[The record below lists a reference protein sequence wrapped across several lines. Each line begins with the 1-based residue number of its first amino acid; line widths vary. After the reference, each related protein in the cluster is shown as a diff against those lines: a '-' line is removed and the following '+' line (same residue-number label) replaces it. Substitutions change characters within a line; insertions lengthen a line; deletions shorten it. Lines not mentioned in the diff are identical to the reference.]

1 MIVRISYYTYKLLL
15 SFWGILAQVLVLQS
29 DWSHNQFLR
38 EMSMS
43 LFAAENQSLHKHPL
57 PYRKEIPEIPVQIG
71 LTIPN
76 REFAR
81 QQCWMDLIPLGKK
94 AIKLAIVVQKCL
106 PCKPSIEYSTIQL
119 ILTM

>member
-1 MIVRISYYTYKLLL
+1 
-15 SFWGILAQVLVLQS
+15 
-29 DWSHNQFLR
+29 
-38 EMSMS
+38 MS

-106 PCKPSIEYSTIQL
+106 PCKPSIEYSTTQL
-119 ILTM
+119 ILTV